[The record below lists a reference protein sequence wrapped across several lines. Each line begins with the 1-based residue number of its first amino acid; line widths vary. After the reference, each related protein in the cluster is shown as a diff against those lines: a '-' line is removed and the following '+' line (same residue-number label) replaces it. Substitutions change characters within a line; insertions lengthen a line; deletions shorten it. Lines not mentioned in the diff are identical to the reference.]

1 MFVWALPAVSD
12 TEKPMSSLKRDPRVG
27 PPAVAV
33 ETAAMVH
40 TFAALWF
47 TVIEEMYSKSKS
59 TLLDVDNVEQSIGS
73 FPVKVNSMLA
83 VLEVA
88 EVAARVRVGGVVS
101 GAAPGV

>member
-1 MFVWALPAVSD
+1 
-12 TEKPMSSLKRDPRVG
+12 MSSLKRDPRVG

-40 TFAALWF
+40 TFVALWV

-83 VLEVA
+83 VLEVV
-88 EVAARVRVGGVVS
+88 EVAARVRVGGVMS